1 MNFNEIMKKINEF
14 IQLKKEEENNV
25 IFKNDKKILK

>member
-1 MNFNEIMKKINEF
+1 MNFDEIMEKINEF
-14 IQLKKEEENNV
+14 FQLKKEEENNV